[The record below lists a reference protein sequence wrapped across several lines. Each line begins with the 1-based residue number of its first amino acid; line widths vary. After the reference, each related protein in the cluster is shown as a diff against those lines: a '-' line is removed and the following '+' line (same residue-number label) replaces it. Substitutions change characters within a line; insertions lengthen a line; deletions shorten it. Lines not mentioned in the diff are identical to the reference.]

1 MVRDSGSDKGGHQIP
16 ARDLSS
22 EGDPRILT
30 DTSTFSTKHDGAAA
44 AAARELLGR

>member
-1 MVRDSGSDKGGHQIP
+1 MVRDSGSDKAGHQIP
-16 ARDLSS
+16 ARELSS